1 MLEKLAIWLGRN
13 VKVRGVHS
21 LIRMVFPV
29 GVAGGRHV
37 VGMRTRAD
45 GLMAY
50 VDTRELIDWTVIFSG
65 DYESHIG
72 ALFRLVLERGDTTI
86 DVGANVGMHTLT
98 LARIVGPPGKVIA
111 FEPNPEVRDRLRQN
125 VELNRFAHVRV
136 DRRALGYDA
145 AHGSLRV
152 PAVGSAEA
160 WNSGMASLVAL
171 ETPHKCVEVD
181 VVPLDSIVNE
191 LGVDRIRLV
200 KIDVQGYEVPV
211 LRGMARVAERYQPA
225 IVFEYEDW
233 AWRAAGCS
241 LADAL
246 TMLEQWG
253 YEVWAIEAR
262 GQPGFNLTP
271 LEIDTAAHVECLAMA
286 RSDQKYLAIR
296 ELVQSQVHG

>member
-1 MLEKLAIWLGRN
+1 MFEDFASWIGRN
-13 VKVRGVHS
+13 VRLPGVHS
-21 LIRMVFPV
+21 LIRAVYPI
-29 GVAGGRHV
+29 GVASGRHV
-37 VGMRTRAD
+37 AGVRARAD

-50 VDTRELIDWTVIFSG
+50 VDTRELIDWTVFFSG

-72 ALFRLVLERGDTTI
+72 ALFTYLLERGETAI

-98 LARIVGPPGKVIA
+98 LARIVGPRGKVIA
-111 FEPNPEVRDRLRQN
+111 FEPNPDVRERLRRN
-125 VELNRFAHVRV
+125 VELNGFAHVHV

-171 ETPHKCVEVD
+171 ETPHECVEVD
-181 VVPLDSIVNE
+181 VVPLDSVVDE
-191 LGVDRIRLV
+191 LAIDRLGMV

-211 LRGMARVAERYQPA
+211 LGGMARVAKRYRPA

-233 AWRAAGCS
+233 AWKSAGCS
-241 LADAL
+241 LAGAL

-262 GQPGFNLTP
+262 GRPGFNLVP
-271 LEIDTAAHVECLAMA
+271 LGIETAAHVECLAMA
-286 RSDQKYLAIR
+286 RSDPKHQAIL
-296 ELVQSQVHG
+296 EFVQSEVHG